1 MSVRRFFPF
10 FYKEKE
16 NDLEGTE
23 FTTFDSKLVLNS
35 DFFFVIKIQKKKNQ
49 LEEAFL
55 KLRLV
60 SVRC

>member
-35 DFFFVIKIQKKKNQ
+35 DFFFVIKIKKKIQ